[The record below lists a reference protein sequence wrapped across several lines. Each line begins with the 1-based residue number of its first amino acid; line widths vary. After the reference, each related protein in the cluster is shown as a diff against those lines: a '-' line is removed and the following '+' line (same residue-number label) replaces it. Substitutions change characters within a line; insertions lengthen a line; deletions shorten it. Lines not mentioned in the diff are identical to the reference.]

1 MKTLFGLLIWCVA
14 ATTLHAQSGAA
25 DPAKA
30 SVDRD
35 GTIHIPSH
43 EVPLS
48 SYMSEAAKDFYRR
61 WDRMLTSEARHDPPP
76 WMGDFDLVRTAESTY
91 PVLLEERMF
100 GGVRTD
106 VVIPK
111 EGILGQN
118 KGRVLI
124 NLHGGGF
131 ECSRDLQLVE
141 SIPIASTA
149 KIKVISV
156 DYRCAPHF
164 KYPAATEDVAAV
176 YKELLKQY
184 KPLNIGI
191 YGCSAGGIL
200 AIQSVAWFVKEGLPL
215 PGAIG
220 VFCQAD
226 AIEGGDSRFS
236 APQPESAI
244 PPTSPNPPAQKMAY
258 FAGVDLKNSLVSPTL
273 HLDLLRSFPP
283 TLFITGTRDPEASSV
298 FYAHSQMTKAG
309 VDAEL
314 HVWEG
319 MGHNFFFFVG
329 LPESKEMFDVTTRF
343 FNAHL
348 GT

>member
-1 MKTLFGLLIWCVA
+1 MKTISALLICCVA
-14 ATTLHAQSGAA
+14 GTTTHAQSSIEKSSAV
-25 DPAKA
+25 
-30 SVDRD
+30 SVDPD
-35 GTIHIPSH
+35 GTMHVPSH
-43 EVPLS
+43 AVPMS
-48 SYMSEAAKDFYRR
+48 SYMSEEAKDFYRR
-61 WDRMLTSEARHDPPP
+61 SNSVLTSEGRNNPSS
-76 WMGDFDLVRTAESTY
+76 WTGDLDVMETAKSTY
-91 PVLLEERMF
+91 PVLLEERIF

-106 VVIPK
+106 VVVPK
-111 EGILGQN
+111 EGIAPQN
-118 KGRVLI
+118 RTRVLI

-156 DYRCAPHF
+156 DYRCAPEF

-184 KPLNIGI
+184 KPPNIGI

-200 AIQSVAWFVKEGLPL
+200 AVQSVAWFIKEGLPL

-226 AIEGGDSRFS
+226 AIGGGDSSYS
-236 APQPESAI
+236 APQVVSAI
-244 PPTSPNPPAQKMAY
+244 PPASPNPPAQKESY
-258 FAGVDLKNSLVSPTL
+258 FKGVDLKDSLASPTL
-273 HLDLLRSFPP
+273 HPDLLRSFPP
-283 TLFITGTRDPEASSV
+283 TLLITGTRDPGESSV
-298 FYAHSQMTKAG
+298 IYAHSQLVKAG

-319 MGHNFFFFVG
+319 MGHNFFFFVR
-329 LPESKEMFDVTTRF
+329 LPESKEMFNVTARF
-343 FNAHL
+343 FDAHL
-348 GT
+348 GK